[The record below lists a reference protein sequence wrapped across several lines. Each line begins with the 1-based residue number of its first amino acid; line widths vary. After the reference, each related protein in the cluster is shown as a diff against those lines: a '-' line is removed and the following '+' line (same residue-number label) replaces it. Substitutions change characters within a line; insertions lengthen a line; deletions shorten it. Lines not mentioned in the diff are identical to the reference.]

1 MKRVAAFLM
10 VLLGSIFMLLLLSTL
25 GTVSFSLPEVLVI
38 LRDRPDTVRANLY
51 MNLRLPRVLIA
62 FFIGAALAVSG
73 EGLQLTLKNPLADP
87 YIIGISAGASFG
99 AVFSLFLREVAR
111 VSISL
116 ELLALVFAVLAAFLT
131 YYISRRGGTAS
142 VTSLI
147 LSGVI
152 ISFLF
157 NAAVTFLVVFAWR
170 NIITL
175 HFWSLGSLSAT
186 SWDDVLK
193 FMPFAVVQFIAFTI
207 LRRKMII
214 MAAGEEHA
222 ITVGLNPERIKASV
236 FFLVALTAS
245 IAVSIA
251 GLIGFVGLVIPHIV
265 RMIFGVDSRA
275 GLLANSLVGGAFLM
289 VCDTVARTLFQPTE
303 LPIGA
308 ITALIGAP
316 VFIYLLRRKE
326 VVGSG

>member
-1 MKRVAAFLM
+1 MKSVAAFLAI
-10 VLLGSIFMLLLLSTL
+10 LLGSLLFLLIASTF
-25 GTVSFSLPEVLVI
+25 GTVSFSITEAIRIIFNRPE
-38 LRDRPDTVRANLY
+38 TVRASVYL
-51 MNLRLPRVLIA
+51 NLRLPRVLMA
-62 FFIGAALAVSG
+62 FLIGAALAVSG

-99 AVFSLFLREVAR
+99 AVFSLFLREVFKLT
-111 VSISL
+111 VSL
-116 ELLALVFAVLAAFLT
+116 ELLSLVFALAAAFLT
-131 YYISRRGGTAS
+131 YYVARRGGSAS

-175 HFWSLGSLSAT
+175 HFWSLGSLSGV
-186 SWDDVLK
+186 SWEDILK
-193 FMPFAVVQFIAFTI
+193 FTPFAVIQFIAFVA

-222 ITVGLNPERIKASV
+222 ITVGLNPERIKGAV
-236 FFLVALTAS
+236 FFLVALTVS

-265 RMIFGVDSRA
+265 RMMFGVDSRA
-275 GLLANSLVGGAFLM
+275 GLLANSFVGGAFL
-289 VCDTVARTLFQPTE
+289 VACDTVARTLFQPTE

-308 ITALIGAP
+308 ITALVGAP

-326 VVGSG
+326 VIGSG